1 VTAINGN
8 VVGRGAAYIFVETM
22 VGFLSGVLLW
32 LVLTRIT
39 SSEVI
44 GTSSTVISLATIFT
58 IVGTIGIPEGASR
71 FLSKSF
77 HEKDLVK
84 AGMFLKSS
92 LFLISIGVTAS
103 TILLWLFKDRISV
116 FQSDPELLIFAI
128 IIIGSSA
135 LGTLFYSTILATLK
149 TKGSS
154 MVLIIASCSRTAV
167 VIILVLANLEAFG
180 IVIGYAFSEVLAC
193 LLLALAIN
201 RVLRREAKSKSDLK
215 LDHPLKTV
223 VSASV
228 PYWIPRLIAVLGG
241 ANLGTVVVF
250 GSSGST
256 EAASYFL
263 ANSILSATLATVTP
277 LHGISYPALSA
288 MNDGRKRF
296 AWRIIKISTIISVP
310 LSLSILFYSNAIID
324 VLGQNYAEASLFLRI
339 LLITVIPSC
348 VSIMVIQLSYAYGN
362 YRQVLY
368 LGLASSIPRTLLYF
382 IIVPSF
388 GGTGAAASFLIGSM
402 MSFVLSLI
410 IAKKIGLIIH
420 WGELGL
426 IVIISLLSALLFSYF
441 EINFVVG
448 IISTIVISVFASL
461 RFKILS
467 KSEVEEMVN
476 VLPEGMAI
484 RLNLLMNKI
493 GKVLN
498 KDY

>member
-1 VTAINGN
+1 VSGINGN

-44 GTSSTVISLATIFT
+44 GTSSTVISLSTIFT
-58 IVGTIGIPEGASR
+58 IVATIGIPEGASR

-77 HEKDLVK
+77 HEKNLAK
-84 AGMFLKSS
+84 ASIFLKSS
-92 LFLISIGVTAS
+92 LFLICIGVTAS
-103 TILLWLFKDRISV
+103 TISLWLLKDRISV
-116 FQSDPELLIFAI
+116 FHSDPYLIIFSTV
-128 IIIGSSA
+128 IIGSAA
-135 LGTLFYSTILATLK
+135 LGNLFYSTILATLK
-149 TKGSS
+149 TKVSS
-154 MVLIIASCSRTAV
+154 MVLIISSCSRTAI
-167 VIILVLANLEAFG
+167 VIILVLVHLEEFG
-180 IVIGYAFSEVLAC
+180 IVIGYAFSEVLTC
-193 LLLALAIN
+193 LLLALAAN
-201 RVLRREAKSKSDLK
+201 RVLKSEAKSNSESK
-215 LDHPLKTV
+215 LDRPLKTV
-223 VSASV
+223 VTASV

-250 GSSGST
+250 GANGST

-263 ANSILSATLATVTP
+263 ANSILTATLATVTP
-277 LHGISYPALSA
+277 LHGIAYPALSA
-288 MNDGRKRF
+288 MIDGRKKF

-310 LSLSILFYSNAIID
+310 LSISIMFYSNAIIE

-339 LLITVIPSC
+339 LLISVVPTC

-388 GGTGAAASFLIGSM
+388 GGAGAAASFLIGSM
-402 MSFVLSLI
+402 ISFILSLI

-426 IVIISLLSALLFSYF
+426 IIVVSLLSALILSYF
-441 EINFVVG
+441 EINFVIG
-448 IISTIVISVFASL
+448 IIITIAISVFASL
-461 RFKILS
+461 RFRILS
-467 KSEVEEMVN
+467 RFEVEEMIN
-476 VLPEGMAI
+476 VLPGGMAI
-484 RLNLLMNKI
+484 RLNLLMHKI
-493 GKVLN
+493 GKFLN

>member
-1 VTAINGN
+1 VTGINGN
-8 VVGRGAAYIFVETM
+8 VVGKGAAYIFVETM

-39 SSEVI
+39 TSEVI

-58 IVGTIGIPEGASR
+58 IVATIGIPDGASR

-77 HEKDLVK
+77 HEKNLVK
-84 AGMFLKSS
+84 ADVFLKSS
-92 LFLISIGVTAS
+92 LFLICIGVVAS
-103 TILLWLFKDRISV
+103 TILLWFLKDRISV

-135 LGTLFYSTILATLK
+135 LGNLFYSTILATLK
-149 TKGSS
+149 TKRSS
-154 MVLIIASCSRTAV
+154 TVLVVASCTRTAV

-180 IVIGYAFSEVLAC
+180 IVIGYAISEVLAC
-193 LLLALAIN
+193 LLLALAIY
-201 RVLRREAKSKSDLK
+201 RVLRREEKSNSDMK

-228 PYWIPRLIAVLGG
+228 PYWIPKLIAVLGG
-241 ANLGTVVVF
+241 VNLGTVVVF
-250 GSSGST
+250 GSNGST
-256 EAASYFL
+256 EAASFFL
-263 ANSILSATLATVTP
+263 ATSILTAILATVTP
-277 LHGISYPALSA
+277 LYGIAYPALSA

-296 AWRIIKISTIISVP
+296 TWRIIKISTIISVP
-310 LSLSILFYSNAIID
+310 LSLSIFFYSSDIID
-324 VLGQNYAEASLFLRI
+324 ILGQNYSEASLFLRI
-339 LLITVIPSC
+339 LLITVIPSS

-382 IIVPSF
+382 ILVPYY
-388 GGTGAAASFLIGSM
+388 GGAGAAASFLIGSVI
-402 MSFVLSLI
+402 SFVLSAI

-420 WGELGL
+420 WAELGL
-426 IVIISLLSALLFSYF
+426 IVIMSLLSALLFSYF

-448 IISTIVISVFASL
+448 IISTIVISLLASL

-467 KSEVEEMVN
+467 KSEVEEMIN
-476 VLPEGMAI
+476 VLPEGMSI
-484 RLNLLMNKI
+484 RLNLLMNKV